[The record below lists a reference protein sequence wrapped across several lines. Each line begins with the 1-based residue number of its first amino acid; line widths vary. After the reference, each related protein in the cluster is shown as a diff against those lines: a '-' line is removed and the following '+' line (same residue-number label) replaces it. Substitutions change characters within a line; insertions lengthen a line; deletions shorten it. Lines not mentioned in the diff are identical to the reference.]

1 MIPLIE
7 ARGLS
12 KSFGAVRALDDV
24 WAKFAPGG
32 FPAVIGENG
41 AGKST
46 LAKCIVGYH
55 RADAGEIVID
65 GTPHPMEH
73 PQEAHALGMG
83 LVYQH
88 FHPGEEARGCGA

>member
-1 MIPLIE
+1 MIPFVE
-7 ARGLS
+7 VRGFS
-12 KSFGAVRALDDV
+12 KHFGAVHALDNV
-24 WAKFAPGG
+24 SVKFTSGT
-32 FPAVIGENG
+32 FHAVIGENG

-55 RADAGEIVID
+55 RADAGEILID
-65 GTPHPMEH
+65 GVPHAIKH

-88 FHPGEEARGCGA
+88 FTLVP